1 MHYQDG
7 TVADS
12 DEITL
17 THTTRPD
24 FIASIMVDG
33 LKTSEKLSH
42 GTVGLWCR
50 KDDACEAASH
60 EWGRAPLDKFSGC
73 FITLK
78 TPRDH
83 QDLLTSQTRLGPG
96 KRALVKGTPESAQI
110 PVRIVAVT
118 FRIPSV

>member
-7 TVADS
+7 TVGDR
-12 DEITL
+12 DEVTL
-17 THTTRPD
+17 THATRPD

-33 LKTSEKLSH
+33 LKTSVKSH
-42 GTVGLWCR
+42 GKVGLWCL
-50 KDDACEAASH
+50 KDDASEAASH
-60 EWGRAPLDKFSGC
+60 EWGRTPLDKFSGC

-78 TPRDH
+78 TPGDH

-110 PVRIVAVT
+110 PVQIVAVT